1 MKSIL
6 VNKQSIEQL
15 PGTPVNTGDGTPLTE
30 GISVL
35 TYNHSFAEM
44 RSLSSV
50 DELPAYN
57 NDSAVF
63 WVNING
69 INDIDSIKRLEK
81 MYDIHP
87 LTIEDVLDTKQQPKI
102 ETFENYRFMSLKSI
116 TQGKH
121 YNLVKQNNE
130 GYNTAEQART
140 NARVNKKK
148 LKKFNSQKTKEQ
160 SEDVEEFVVEHISII
175 IMKNVLI
182 TIQEI
187 PGDSFGDIRKRILG
201 NIGRIRKMGTD
212 YLAYSLIDT
221 VVDEYFITLEHF
233 EDDIEDLED
242 RATKTDND
250 TFISEIQDT
259 KKYIFQIKRAM
270 LPLRENLMIISRQ
283 DMLSVNEELKP
294 FLQDLRENLSN
305 AIVSVE
311 TYREWLT
318 NIMDV
323 NLSVLSYQLNKVM
336 KILAVISAIFI
347 PLTFIAGIYG
357 MNFEFMPELAQP
369 WGYPIVLGLMG
380 TVALSMV
387 ILFKTRKWF

>member
-6 VNKQSIEQL
+6 VNEQSIGL
-15 PGTPVNTGDGTPLTE
+15 PSGTSVSTGDGASLKQ

-35 TYNHSFAEM
+35 TYNLSFAEM
-44 RSLSSV
+44 HDLSSV
-50 DELPAYN
+50 DELLSYN
-57 NDSAVF
+57 NDSTIL
-63 WVNING
+63 WINVNG
-69 INDIDSIKRLEK
+69 LKDTGSIKKLEK
-81 MYDIHP
+81 MYNIHP
-87 LTIEDVLDTKQQPKI
+87 LTTEDALDTRQQPKV
-102 ETFENYRFMSLKSI
+102 ETFEKYRFISIKSI
-116 TQGKH
+116 RHEKKIH
-121 YNLVKQNNE
+121 LIKQDIKKRYSRRN
-130 GYNTAEQART
+130 R
-140 NARVNKKK
+140 KK
-148 LKKFNSQKTKEQ
+148 LMEQ
-160 SEDVEEFVVEHISII
+160 LEDMQEFAIDHISII

-187 PGDSFGDIRKRILG
+187 PGDSFGDIRKRILD
-201 NIGRIRKMGTD
+201 NIGQIRKMGTD

-221 VVDEYFITLEHF
+221 VVDEYFITLAHL

-242 RATKTDND
+242 RAVKTDND
-250 TFISEIQDT
+250 AFISEIQET
-259 KKYIFQIKRAM
+259 KKFLFRIKRAM

-283 DMLSVNEELKP
+283 DMLLTNEELKP

-305 AIVSVE
+305 AIDSVE

-357 MNFEFMPELAQP
+357 MNFEFMPELSHP
-369 WGYPIVLGLMG
+369 FGYPVVLGFMG
-380 TVALSMV
+380 AVALTMI

>member
-1 MKSIL
+1 MKSVL
-6 VNKQSIEQL
+6 VNRQSIEPL
-15 PGTPVNTGDGTPLTE
+15 SETPVYTEDGPPPAQ

-35 TYNHSFAEM
+35 TYDKSHAEM
-44 RSLSSV
+44 RDLSSV
-50 DELPAYN
+50 DELLSYN
-57 NDSAVF
+57 NDSTVI
-63 WVNING
+63 WININSL
-69 INDIDSIKRLEK
+69 DDTDSIKKLEK
-81 MYDIHP
+81 MYNIHP
-87 LTIEDVLDTKQQPKI
+87 LTIEDALDTRHQPKV
-102 ETFENYRFMSLKSI
+102 ETFENYRFVSLKSI

-121 YNLVKQNNE
+121 YHLIKQD
-130 GYNTAEQART
+130 
-140 NARVNKKK
+140 KKRRFSN
-148 LKKFNSQKTKEQ
+148 FNSRKTKEQ
-160 SEDVEEFVVEHISII
+160 PEEVEVFVIEHISII

-187 PGDSFGDIRKRILG
+187 PGDSFGDIRKRILD
-201 NIGRIRKMGTD
+201 NIGQIRKMGTE

-221 VVDEYFITLEHF
+221 VVDEYFITLEHL

-250 TFISEIQDT
+250 TFISEIQET
-259 KKYIFQIKRAM
+259 KKYLFHIKRAM
-270 LPLRENLMIISRQ
+270 LPLRENLMVISRQ
-283 DMLSVNEELKP
+283 DMLLKNEELKP

-305 AIVSVE
+305 AIESVE

-347 PLTFIAGIYG
+347 PLTYIAGIYG
-357 MNFEFMPELAQP
+357 MNFDSMPEIKHPL
-369 WGYPIVLGLMG
+369 GYPIVMGFMG

>member
-6 VNKQSIEQL
+6 ANEQSIGL
-15 PGTPVNTGDGTPLTE
+15 PPETPVNTGDGFSMTE

-35 TYNHSFAEM
+35 IFNQSNAEM
-44 RSLSSV
+44 RNLSSV
-50 DELPAYN
+50 DELFSYN
-57 NDSAVF
+57 SDSAIL
-63 WVNING
+63 WINING
-69 INDIDSIKRLEK
+69 LKDTASIKKLEK
-81 MYDIHP
+81 MFNIHP
-87 LTIEDVLDTKQQPKI
+87 LTIEDALDNRHQPKI
-102 ETFENYRFMSLKSI
+102 ETFEKYRFISLKSI
-116 TQGKH
+116 RHEKKIH
-121 YNLVKQNNE
+121 LIKQDIKNSYSKRN
-130 GYNTAEQART
+130 R
-140 NARVNKKK
+140 KK
-148 LKKFNSQKTKEQ
+148 LMEQ
-160 SEDVEEFVVEHISII
+160 LEDMKEFVIDHISLI

-187 PGDSFGDIRKRILG
+187 PGDSFGDIRKRILN
-201 NIGRIRKMGTD
+201 NIGQIRKMGTD

-221 VVDEYFITLEHF
+221 VVDEYFITLAHL

-242 RATKTDND
+242 RAVKTDND
-250 TFISEIQDT
+250 AFISEIQET
-259 KKYIFQIKRAM
+259 KKFLFYIKRAM

-283 DMLSVNEELKP
+283 DMLLANEELKP

-305 AIVSVE
+305 AIDSVE

-357 MNFEFMPELAQP
+357 MNFEFMPELTHR
-369 WGYPIVLGLMG
+369 WGYPIVLGFMG
-380 TVALSMV
+380 TVALAMV

>member
-1 MKSIL
+1 MCFI
-6 VNKQSIEQL
+6 
-15 PGTPVNTGDGTPLTE
+15 
-30 GISVL
+30 
-35 TYNHSFAEM
+35 
-44 RSLSSV
+44 
-50 DELPAYN
+50 
-57 NDSAVF
+57 
-63 WVNING
+63 
-69 INDIDSIKRLEK
+69 
-81 MYDIHP
+81 
-87 LTIEDVLDTKQQPKI
+87 
-102 ETFENYRFMSLKSI
+102 
-116 TQGKH
+116 
-121 YNLVKQNNE
+121 
-130 GYNTAEQART
+130 
-140 NARVNKKK
+140 
-148 LKKFNSQKTKEQ
+148 
-160 SEDVEEFVVEHISII
+160 EHISII

-212 YLAYSLIDT
+212 YLAYSLVDT
-221 VVDEYFITLEHF
+221 VVDEYFITLAHF

-347 PLTFIAGIYG
+347 PLTFPLTFIAGIYG
-357 MNFEFMPELAQP
+357 MNFEFMPELGQP
-369 WGYPIVLGLMG
+369 LGYPMVLGFMG
-380 TVALSMV
+380 TIALSMV

>member
-6 VNKQSIEQL
+6 INKQSIEQQS
-15 PGTPVNTGDGTPLTE
+15 GAPVYTGDGTPLTE

-57 NDSAVF
+57 NDSAIF

-69 INDIDSIKRLEK
+69 INDIDSIKKLEK
-81 MYDIHP
+81 MYNIHP
-87 LTIEDVLDTKQQPKI
+87 LTIEDVLDTRQQPKI

-121 YNLVKQNNE
+121 YNLTKQDNE

-140 NARVNKKK
+140 KVRVNKKQFF
-148 LKKFNSQKTKEQ
+148 KFNSQKTKEQ
-160 SEDVEEFVVEHISII
+160 SEAVEEFVIEHISII

-270 LPLRENLMIISRQ
+270 LPLR
-283 DMLSVNEELKP
+283 
-294 FLQDLRENLSN
+294 
-305 AIVSVE
+305 
-311 TYREWLT
+311 
-318 NIMDV
+318 
-323 NLSVLSYQLNKVM
+323 
-336 KILAVISAIFI
+336 
-347 PLTFIAGIYG
+347 
-357 MNFEFMPELAQP
+357 
-369 WGYPIVLGLMG
+369 
-380 TVALSMV
+380 
-387 ILFKTRKWF
+387 